1 MSDYKPARQVPAHWL
16 TTDNISVKV
25 LDPTEAVGKFEQFA
39 ELRFGVFNH
48 RTPELMT
55 IDNDGN
61 TKLVSPDGDDEL
73 AALLALQ
80 RDIEERK

>member
-1 MSDYKPARQVPAHWL
+1 
-16 TTDNISVKV
+16 
-25 LDPTEAVGKFEQFA
+25 
-39 ELRFGVFNH
+39 
-48 RTPELMT
+48 MT

>member
-1 MSDYKPARQVPAHWL
+1 M
-16 TTDNISVKV
+16 
-25 LDPTEAVGKFEQFA
+25 GKFEQFA

-48 RTPELMT
+48 RTLELMT

-61 TKLVSPDGDDEL
+61 TKLVSPDGDDEP

-80 RDIEERK
+80 CDIEERK